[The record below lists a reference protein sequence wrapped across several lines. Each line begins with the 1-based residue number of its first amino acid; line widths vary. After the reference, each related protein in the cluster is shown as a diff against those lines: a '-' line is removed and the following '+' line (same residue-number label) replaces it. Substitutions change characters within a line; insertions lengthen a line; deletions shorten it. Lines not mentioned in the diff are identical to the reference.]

1 MELTE
6 CPYRAISHACKLHK
20 DIRTV
25 SGCERCLM
33 GQLIDSTELQAG
45 AIIALIES
53 KE

>member
-6 CPYRAISHACKLHK
+6 CPYRAIPHVCKLQK
-20 DIRTV
+20 DNRTV
-25 SGCERCLM
+25 GGCERCLM

-45 AIIALIES
+45 AIMALIES